1 MRARFEQMRSQDA
14 ERFLAAFRPLYQSL
28 SDDQKKAA
36 DELLARPRHFHR
48 R

>member
-1 MRARFEQMRSQDA
+1 MRAQQG
-14 ERFLAAFRPLYQSL
+14 ERFLASFRPLYQSL

-36 DELLARPRHFHR
+36 DELLAHPRHFHR